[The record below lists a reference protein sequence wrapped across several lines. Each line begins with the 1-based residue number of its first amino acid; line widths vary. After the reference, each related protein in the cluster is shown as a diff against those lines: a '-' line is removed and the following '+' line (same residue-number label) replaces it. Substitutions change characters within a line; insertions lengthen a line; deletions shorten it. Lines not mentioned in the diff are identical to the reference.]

1 MAEVN
6 NFAVE
11 ILPTIPSGIHR
22 LRLANQRATAAIAD
36 ITINQ
41 QPFRQV
47 CLDAYSSLYVSLPVP
62 ARTWRE
68 GNTLVQQASMA
79 VQVVFYPQLRATS
92 CQAKLPREEI
102 AWPEV
107 TTVTTHWQASYSHS
121 T

>member
-1 MAEVN
+1 
-6 NFAVE
+6 
-11 ILPTIPSGIHR
+11 
-22 LRLANQRATAAIAD
+22 
-36 ITINQ
+36 
-41 QPFRQV
+41 
-47 CLDAYSSLYVSLPVP
+47 
-62 ARTWRE
+62 
-68 GNTLVQQASMA
+68 MA